1 MASDEL
7 DRLVQNLRRL
17 HLAHAAN
24 DLEDHLRQA
33 AQLKLG
39 HLGFLA
45 RVMEAEVLARTE
57 TGTQRRIQEAE
68 FPEVRRIED
77 YDFKFQPS
85 LERKQILDLAEL
97 GFLDRCQAVIW
108 LGPSGVGKTH
118 LAIAL
123 GVRACAAG
131 YHARYVRAY
140 DLLRR
145 LWAAMADN
153 SLDEVID
160 DYARADL
167 LIIDELT
174 HSPRKPEQDFAAVF
188 YELVQRRYRRGSVVL
203 TSNLGFDQWPAAL
216 GTPSLVTPALDRLLD
231 AGHVIVFPADAPS
244 YRAQRREPPGRLKPP
259 KHPASRR
266 SPRSRSPRRTTPARG
281 SGLHP

>member
-7 DRLVQNLRRL
+7 DRLVHNLRRL

-24 DLEDHLRQA
+24 NLDDHLRQA

-39 HLGFLA
+39 HLGLLA

-57 TGTQRRIQEAE
+57 TGTQRRIKQAE
-68 FPEVRRIED
+68 LPEVRRVED

-85 LERKQILDLAEL
+85 LDRKQVLDLAEL
-97 GFLDRCQAVIW
+97 GFLDRCQSVIW

-123 GVRACAAG
+123 GVRAAAAG
-131 YHARYVRAY
+131 YHVKYVRAY

-153 SLDEVID
+153 SLREVID
-160 DYARADL
+160 EYARCKL

-231 AGHVIVFPADAPS
+231 AGHVIVFPADSPS
-244 YRAQRREPPGRLKPP
+244 YRAQRREPPGPLTAP

-266 SPRSRSPRRTTPARG
+266 PRRSARP
-281 SGLHP
+281 SLRAAQE

>member
-7 DRLVQNLRRL
+7 DRLVQHLRRL

-24 DLEDHLRQA
+24 SLEDHLRQA

-45 RVMEAEVLARTE
+45 RIMEAEVLARTQ
-57 TGTQRRIQEAE
+57 TGTQRRTKEAD

-85 LERKQILDLAEL
+85 LDRKQILDLAEL
-97 GFLDRCQAVIW
+97 GFLDRCQSVVW

-123 GVRACAAG
+123 G
-131 YHARYVRAY
+131 VRAY

-160 DYARADL
+160 EYARCHL
-167 LIIDELT
+167 LIVDELT

-244 YRAQRREPPGRLKPP
+244 YRAQRREPPGPLTPP
-259 KHPASRR
+259 KHPASWRPRR
-266 SPRSRSPRRTTPARG
+266 STRRRTIAARG
-281 SGLHP
+281 AGMDP